1 VRAGGPPLTRPTRLP
16 AEADASI
23 EPPSQPVNQRG
34 AGRLTLRVVVG
45 AALLALVVWYADPGA
60 LWSKLSRAEPRLMVV
75 AVVLSATA
83 NTLSA
88 LRWAVI
94 ARGLGLIAPSARLV
108 VIYARGITTN
118 MLLPGA
124 TLSGDLLRSVQLSRL
139 GNPFVASALS
149 VFLDRFSGL
158 WVLCLLSLLAATGVT
173 LWGAGGHGVHAV
185 PNQMKVYLLILAGIA
200 AVPLIPLPFG
210 WLERFNVAWI
220 AALATR
226 WERLRGRLRQARPAL
241 LASVWQSLGVQFLS
255 ACALWI
261 CGLAL
266 GVSLSYPAML
276 AAAAPI
282 FIMAALPIGV
292 AGFGTRE
299 LAAVVVLGLAGVP
312 GDLAAATSLLYG
324 LAAVVQGIL
333 AAPLFLL
340 RH

>member
-1 VRAGGPPLTRPTRLP
+1 MAPTTLP
-16 AEADASI
+16 AEPDIASM
-23 EPPSQPVNQRG
+23 EPPAQAAKPRS
-34 AGRLTLRVVVG
+34 AARLLLRVVAG
-45 AALLALVVWYADPGA
+45 AALLVLVIWYADAGA
-60 LWSKLSRAEPRLMVV
+60 LWSKLSRADPRFMTL
-75 AVVLSATA
+75 AVLLSIAA
-83 NTLSA
+83 NFLSA

-94 ARGLGLIAPSARLV
+94 ARGLGLIAPSRKLV
-108 VIYARGITTN
+108 VMYARGVTTN

-158 WVLCLLSLLAATGVT
+158 WVLCLLSLVSAAGVA
-173 LWGAGGHGVHAV
+173 LWSAAANGAHIAAD
-185 PNQMKVYLLILAGIA
+185 QMSVYLLVLAGIA
-200 AVPLIPLPFG
+200 AAPFIPLPFQS
-210 WLERFNVAWI
+210 LARSSVAWI
-220 AALATR
+220 AVLASR
-226 WERLRGRLRQARPAL
+226 WERFRSRLRQARPAL
-241 LASVWQSLGVQFLS
+241 VASVWQSLGVQFLS
-255 ACALWI
+255 ACTLWV

-266 GVSLSYPAML
+266 GVPLSYPMML

-312 GDLAAATSLLYG
+312 SDLAAATSLLYG

-333 AAPLFLL
+333 AAPLFLV
-340 RH
+340 RS

>member
-1 VRAGGPPLTRPTRLP
+1 MEPPAQSAKPPGVARLP
-16 AEADASI
+16 
-23 EPPSQPVNQRG
+23 
-34 AGRLTLRVVVG
+34 LRVAAG
-45 AALLALVVWYADPGA
+45 ATLLAVIVWYADPGA
-60 LWSKLSRAEPRLMVV
+60 LWSKLSRADPRLMTL
-75 AVVLSATA
+75 AVLVSIAA
-83 NTLSA
+83 NLLSA

-108 VIYARGITTN
+108 VMYARGVTTN

-158 WVLCLLSLLAATGVT
+158 WVLCWLSLLAAAGVA
-173 LWGAGGHGVHAV
+173 LWGSAGPGAHIA
-185 PNQMKVYLLILAGIA
+185 PDQMSVYLLVLA
-200 AVPLIPLPFG
+200 AVALAPFIPLPFER
-210 WLERFNVAWI
+210 LERSSVAWI
-220 AALATR
+220 AALASR
-226 WERLRGRLRQARPAL
+226 WARLRSRLRQARPAL

-255 ACALWI
+255 ACTLWL

-266 GVSLSYPAML
+266 EVPLSYPVML

-312 GDLAAATSLLYG
+312 SDLAAATSLLYG
-324 LAAVVQGIL
+324 LAAVLQGIL
-333 AAPLFLL
+333 AAPLILV
-340 RH
+340 RS